1 MHTQKDNWN
10 DFFEDKQK
18 VSFGYDL
25 WLDKYDQILASSQ
38 EQAIL
43 DIGCGI
49 GNNGLYL
56 TEKGFNVIACDFS
69 EKAINIVEELL
80 PNAETKVFDMLN
92 TFPFENNSQ
101 QVIIADLS
109 IHYFYWNDTVKIV
122 REINRILKKNGYF
135 IGRVNSTNDINH
147 GAGQGI
153 ELEENFYKINNSF
166 KRFFTKKQLR
176 ELFSINE
183 WRILNIDETEMNR
196 YSKPKVCWEFIVK
209 KV

>member
-109 IHYFYWNDTVKIV
+109 IHYFYWHDTVK
-122 REINRILKKNGYF
+122 
-135 IGRVNSTNDINH
+135 
-147 GAGQGI
+147 
-153 ELEENFYKINNSF
+153 
-166 KRFFTKKQLR
+166 
-176 ELFSINE
+176 
-183 WRILNIDETEMNR
+183 
-196 YSKPKVCWEFIVK
+196 
-209 KV
+209 